1 MKWSDIFSALKRNNM
16 FKIDP
21 DIGANNNIRAG
32 SFVRISNYWADSH
45 DFRCRGVGLVIE
57 DSKYN
62 FLVFSRFRT
71 RNWYVFNGWGTQYI
85 YRESM
90 KPLNTKDFIDLE
102 IDFDGSEWYDV
113 VQWGVRKDVFND
125 LA

>member
-16 FKIDP
+16 FKIAP
-21 DIGANNNIRAG
+21 TSGANNSIRAG
-32 SFVRISNYWADSH
+32 SFVRINNRSTDSH
-45 DFRCRGVGLVIE
+45 EFRCRGVGLVIE
-57 DSKYN
+57 DSRYSS
-62 FLVFSRFRT
+62 LVFSRLRT
-71 RNWYVFNGWGTQYI
+71 RNLYGFNGWGTQHV
-85 YRESM
+85 YRENM
-90 KPLNTKDFIDLE
+90 KPLNTKDFINLE